1 MRSAVIEQITSASLW
16 KASNYRLVGGVL
28 TPDFIEATPD
38 ARWARSDPFQYY
50 SPVGDRSDES
60 PPHEVYAKLAYMAE
74 HLDSTAKATDRFHM
88 AIILFVHRFGL
99 LGRFAEEF
107 GAPLLPKR
115 AVAGFVRLAPDT
127 VIDEDGRL
135 RSIDPATEGKHLQ
148 EQLMLNVDEEGSALL
163 GLPPPRP
170 SDYYLE
176 PKELILPCELRFT
189 RPPID
194 FVRTGFSRS
203 AYYKRD
209 NKTYTY
215 EDVQSRYGIR
225 VVFDPESSA
234 TGVVV
239 LPTREPVSM
248 WQTLT
253 GLGDHVSVSYLNR
266 QLEEV
271 RPRIVAGQEGR
282 LTGGWACP
290 SLLKAIHLMYYLDLL
305 FEVEL
310 KKCQAPGCPEYFRVG
325 PQSRLKLYCPPPPG
339 KKESTCASRASSA
352 KYRQRERQ
360 RLGRA

>member
-1 MRSAVIEQITSASLW
+1 MRNVVIEQTTSASLW
-16 KASNYRLVGGVL
+16 KASNYRLVGGAL

-38 ARWARSDPFQYY
+38 AQWARSDPFEYY
-50 SPVGDRSDES
+50 SQVGHLSDES

-74 HLDSTAKATDRFHM
+74 HVESTAKATERFHM
-88 AIILFVHRFGL
+88 AIILFVRRFGL
-99 LGRFAEEF
+99 LGWFGEEF

-115 AVAGFVRLAPDT
+115 SVAGFVRLAPDT

-135 RSIDPATEGKHLQ
+135 RDIDPGTEGKHLQ
-148 EQLMLNVDEEGSALL
+148 EQLMLHQAEEGLAQH

-170 SDYYLE
+170 SNYILE

-189 RPPID
+189 RPPIE

-215 EDVQSRYGIR
+215 EDVKSRYGIR
-225 VVFDPESSA
+225 IVFDPESSA
-234 TGVVV
+234 KGAVV

-253 GLGDHVSVSYLNR
+253 TPGDQVSVSYLNR

-271 RPRIVAGQEGR
+271 RPLLVDGEDGSR
-282 LTGGWACP
+282 TGGWACP
-290 SLLKAIHLMYYLDLL
+290 SLLKAIHMMYYLDVVNR
-305 FEVEL
+305 VEM
-310 KKCQAPGCPEYFRVG
+310 KKCEAPGCQEYFRVG
-325 PQSRLKLYCPPPPG
+325 PRSRRKLYCPPPPG
-339 KKESTCASRASSA
+339 SKESPCASRASSA
-352 KYRQRERQ
+352 KYRERVRQ
-360 RLGRA
+360 RLDRA